1 MRAMGG
7 LRGASRLLGLA
18 FGLALSFGG
27 MASPAQ
33 AQDDGPRRVI
43 ISRDADYPGFDLQT
57 LKDIDQK
64 ACATACVDDQSC
76 KAFTYNTKAKWCF
89 LKSDFGSLAVAPG
102 ATAGRIIVAK
112 SIDKTTQEK
121 RIEELT
127 FLGPSPFENAKAQLN
142 TLARDYPSHG
152 IGYDTI
158 RQGADRARANGN
170 TTELERDLG
179 AMLAIAPDDSG
190 IWREFALGL
199 LKRNPDDYSQ
209 RRDVLAAATSAAINA
224 YLRADGAG
232 DQALSLALLA
242 HSLERREM
250 WKEAI
255 KSYRLSLEYK
265 QDPQFRAAYDKLIAE
280 RGFRVVSNTVDA
292 DAASPRMCVVFSDP
306 LPVSDA
312 SLSDY
317 VVVEGGKG
325 LAVEPQDSQICIDG
339 LKHGQRYT
347 MRFRAGLPSADGEK
361 LAQTA
366 SVSSYIRD
374 RAPWVGFAGNAYVLP
389 AGQGASIP
397 IDSINTD
404 LIDAEVYRIGDR
416 SIAIAVRD
424 GNFLRQ
430 LDSYSASQIAN
441 TSGTSVWK
449 GQIEVGAKKLNENIT
464 TAIPIGDAVKTIE
477 PGVYV
482 ITAKAATKGS
492 NDGGYDSSLATQW
505 FIVSDLG
512 LSALSG
518 NDGVHAVIRSL
529 NTAQALAGV
538 KVKLVATNDEVL
550 GEATTNADGYVRFE
564 PGLARGNGG
573 MAPQLL
579 VAQTAAGDYAFL
591 DMKKTAFDL
600 TDRGVDGR
608 PAPGPLDTFFTS
620 ERGIYRP
627 GETVHLTALLRDAQ
641 AKAVNGLPLTLVVDR
656 PDGVEFLRTQL
667 TEEGQGGYS
676 HDVAIPDGAQRG
688 AWRFQLYADPDGA
701 ALTEISALIDDFEPE
716 RIAFELKTTAE
727 RLISGG
733 TFPIQLTA
741 KYLYGATAIGLGVDG
756 DIIATPTSTS
766 ADNPGFSF
774 GLSDDPVESVRDSL
788 GASAVTDDAGEANF
802 DATVPTLPETT
813 KLFNAEIVVRVTD
826 TNGRAVERRLTLPA
840 NGNKP
845 HIGIKPNFDGS
856 VSEGAAASFELIAIG
871 PDGKRIDAK
880 GATWQIEKL
889 DTNYQWY
896 RRDGAWKYEAITTA
910 TRVANGTVDLDA
922 SKPAAIE
929 GKVNWGRFRL
939 TVALAGDAPT
949 SSSYGFDAGWYVDA
963 SAASETP
970 DMLTVSLDQK
980 NYKPGDTAKLR
991 LDPRFPGIA
1000 QIMVIDDRVI
1010 DMKTVEV
1017 PEGGTTVDLPVT
1029 ANWGPG
1035 AYVTATLFRP
1045 MDVQA
1050 KRMPTRALGL
1060 AWVPVDPADRRIDVQ
1075 LDPEDQIRPRGPL
1088 TIPVT
1093 LANLKK
1099 GEDAYVT
1106 VAAVD
1111 IGILNLTQFK
1121 TPDPDG
1127 WYFSQRRLGMEIRDL
1142 YGLLIDRMQGVPGRL
1157 RSGGDG
1163 GAPGLKSVPP
1173 TEKLIAYYS
1182 GVVKVDENGKATIT
1196 FDVPDFN
1203 GSVRVMAMAWS
1214 KEGIGHAEKEVIIRD
1229 PVVVMASLPR
1239 FMTPDDQSRIQVEIN
1254 NVEGPAG
1261 DYQLTVDAP
1270 GLAMDPGDADKQVRL
1285 EKAGR
1290 ATIALPIKAV
1300 DIGDH
1305 QITVSLASPEN
1316 GQTFDRTYMLGI
1328 RPAGQ
1333 PVSRRSLISLAPG
1346 NKLTVDEY
1354 AFAEFVPGTTSATL
1368 AIGGSAKLDVAA
1380 ILASL
1385 DRYPYGCTEQITSKA
1400 MPLLYLNQVAATIG
1414 IAQDSELRKRLQDS
1428 IGKVLDNQSSAGSFG
1443 LWGPGYEDLWLDA
1456 YVTDFLTRAKAAGY
1470 LVPEIAF
1477 NNALDNLSNKVG
1489 YAQDFDKGGEAIAYS
1504 LYVLARN
1511 GKAAIGDLRYYAESK
1526 LNNFATPL
1534 AQAQIGAAL
1543 ALYGDKARSGS
1554 VLKVAIDNLQRGY
1567 GPLLVGREDYG
1578 STLRD
1583 QAAVLTLVAESG
1595 DKDANLKT
1603 LVDDV
1608 ATTRD
1613 NRRYIST
1620 QEQGWM
1626 LMAAAAMM
1634 SDLKQASIEVD
1645 GNHADVPLY
1654 RKLLGSDVSPRPLVV
1669 ENTSKVAL
1677 DAALTL
1683 TGIPATPEP
1692 AGGEGFTITRSYF
1705 NTDGSEADPT
1715 TVGQNDRLVVVL
1727 KVLADKQRFGRLM
1740 VVDPLPA
1747 GFEIENPNISRSGD
1761 TASYEW
1767 LKVETNVAHTEA
1779 RTDRFVAAV
1788 TRSAGDALEFS
1799 VAYGVRAVS
1808 PGQFVHPAAT
1818 VEDMYD
1824 PDRQAHTDTGSVE
1837 IVGPTT
1843 TK

>member
-18 FGLALSFGG
+18 FGLTLSLSSMSAL
-27 MASPAQ
+27 AQ

-43 ISRDADYPGFDLQT
+43 VSRDADYPGFDLQT
-57 LKDIDQK
+57 LKDIDQQ
-64 ACATACVDDQSC
+64 ACAAACVDDQSC

-102 ATAGRIIVAK
+102 ANAGRIVVAK

-121 RIEELT
+121 RIEELS
-127 FLGPSPFENAKAQLN
+127 FLGPSPFDEAKRQLG
-142 TLARDYPSHG
+142 TLSRDYPSHG
-152 IGYDTI
+152 VGYDTI

-179 AMLAIAPDDSG
+179 AMLAIAPDDAAV
-190 IWREFALGL
+190 WREFALGL
-199 LKRNPDDYSQ
+199 LKRNPDNYSERQ
-209 RRDVLAAATSAAINA
+209 AALTAASSAALNA

-265 QDPQFRAAYDKLIAE
+265 QDPQFRAAYDKLVAE
-280 RGFRVVSNTVDA
+280 RGFRIVSNTVDA

-306 LPVSDA
+306 LPVADTT
-312 SLSDY
+312 LSDY
-317 VVVEGGKG
+317 VIVEGGKG

-361 LAQTA
+361 LAQMA
-366 SVSSYIRD
+366 QVSSYIRD

-430 LDSYSASQIAN
+430 LDSYSAGQIAN
-441 TSGTSVWK
+441 QSGTSVWK
-449 GQIEVGAKKLNENIT
+449 GQIEVGNKLNENVT

-492 NDGGYDSSLATQW
+492 NDNGYDSSLATQW

-550 GEATTNADGYVRFE
+550 GEATTNADGYVHFE
-564 PGLARGNGG
+564 PGLARGTGG

-656 PDGVEFLRTQL
+656 PDGVEFLRTKL

-701 ALTEISALIDDFEPE
+701 ALTEISALVDDFEPE
-716 RIAFELKTTAE
+716 RIAFELKTSAE
-727 RLISGG
+727 RLTSGG
-733 TFPIQLTA
+733 TFPIELTA
-741 KYLYGATAIGLGVDG
+741 KYLYGANAIGLGVDG

-766 ADNPGFSF
+766 PDFPGFSF
-774 GLSDDPVESVRDSL
+774 GLADDPVESVRDSL

-802 DATVPTLPETT
+802 DATVPELPETT

-840 NGNKP
+840 DGTKP

-856 VSEGAAASFELIAIG
+856 VSEGAAAGFDVIAIG

-896 RRDGAWKYEAITTA
+896 RRDGSWKYEAITTA
-910 TRVANGTVDLDA
+910 QRVANGTIDLA
-922 SKPAAIE
+922 AAKPASIQ
-929 GKVNWGRFRL
+929 GRVDWGRFRL
-939 TVALAGDAPT
+939 TVALAGETPT
-949 SSSYGFDAGWYVDA
+949 SSSYNFDAGWYVDA

-1050 KRMPTRALGL
+1050 KRMPARALGL

-1075 LDPEDQIRPRGPL
+1075 LDTEDQIRPRGAL

-1163 GAPGLKSVPP
+1163 GAAGLKSVPP

-1214 KEGIGHAEKEVIIRD
+1214 KEGIGHAEKDVIIRD

-1261 DYQLTVDAP
+1261 DYRLTVDAP
-1270 GLAMDPGDADKQVRL
+1270 GVEMDPGDADKQVRL

-1290 ATIALPIKAV
+1290 MTVALPIKAV

-1305 QITVSLASPEN
+1305 EITVSLASPEN
-1316 GQTFDRTYMLGI
+1316 GQTFDRSYMLGI

-1346 NKLTVDEY
+1346 NKLTVDQY

-1368 AIGGSAKLDVAA
+1368 GIGGSAKLDVAA

-1414 IAQDSELRKRLQDS
+1414 IAQDSELRKRIQDS
-1428 IGKVLDNQSSAGSFG
+1428 IGKVLDNQSSSGSFG
-1443 LWGPGYEDLWLDA
+1443 LWGPGYDDLWLDA
-1456 YVTDFLTRAKAAGY
+1456 YVSDFLTRAKAAGY
-1470 LVPEIAF
+1470 LVPEVAF

-1489 YAQDFDKGGEAIAYS
+1489 YAPDFEKGGEAIAYS

-1511 GKAAIGDLRYYAESK
+1511 GKAAIGDLRYYAETK

-1554 VLKVAIDNLQRGY
+1554 VLGVAIDNLRRNY

-1595 DKDANLKT
+1595 EKSVDVKT

-1613 NRRYIST
+1613 SRRYIST

-1645 GNHADVPLY
+1645 GNRAEVPLY
-1654 RKLLGSDVSPRPLVV
+1654 RKLLGTDVSPRPLVV
-1669 ENTSKVAL
+1669 ENTSDIPL

-1727 KVLADKQRFGRLM
+1727 RVNASQARFGRLM

-1761 TASYEW
+1761 TSSYEW

-1788 TRSAGDALEFS
+1788 TRSSGDPLEFS

>member
-1 MRAMGG
+1 MGRVTNVISG
-7 LRGASRLLGLA
+7 VVLGAALLA
-18 FGLALSFGG
+18 GG
-27 MASPAQ
+27 MSAPVQ
-33 AQDDGPRRVI
+33 AEDSGARRVI
-43 ISRDADYPGFDLQT
+43 VSRDADYPGFDLQT
-57 LKDIDQK
+57 LKDVDQK
-64 ACATACVDDQSC
+64 ACASACVDDQAC

-102 ATAGRIIVAK
+102 ANAGRVVVARA
-112 SIDKTTQEK
+112 IDKSTQET
-121 RIEELT
+121 RIEELA
-127 FLGPSPFENAKAQLN
+127 FLGPSPFDEAKRQLGSLS
-142 TLARDYPSHG
+142 TLYPSNG
-152 IGYDTI
+152 IGHDTI
-158 RQGADRARANGN
+158 RQGAERARESGDAK
-170 TTELERDLG
+170 ELSRDLG
-179 AMLAIAPDDSG
+179 AMLAIAPEDSS
-190 IWREFALGL
+190 IWRQFALAQMQ
-199 LKRNPDDYSQ
+199 RNPNDYSERQ
-209 RRDVLAAATSAAINA
+209 DALTAASSAALNA
-224 YLRADGAG
+224 YLRADGAAE
-232 DQALSLALLA
+232 QALSLALLGQA
-242 HSLERREM
+242 LEKREM
-250 WKEAI
+250 WKAAI
-255 KSYRLSLEYK
+255 KTYRLSLEYK
-265 QDPQFRAAYDKLIAE
+265 ADSAIRTAYEKLLAE
-280 RGFRVVSNTVDA
+280 RGFRIVSNTVDA
-292 DAASPRMCVVFSDP
+292 DAASPRMCVVFSDS
-306 LPVSDA
+306 LPVADA
-312 SLSDY
+312 TLSDY

-325 LAVEPQDSQICIDG
+325 LAIEPQDNQICIDG

-347 MRFRAGLPSADGEK
+347 LRFRAGLPSADGEK

-430 LDSYSASQIAN
+430 LDSYSASQIASQ
-441 TSGTSVWK
+441 SGVSVWK
-449 GQIEVGAKKLNENIT
+449 GQIEVGANKLNENIT

-492 NDGGYDSSLATQW
+492 NNDGGYDSSLATQW

-550 GEATTNADGYVRFE
+550 GEATTNADGYVHFE
-564 PGLARGNGG
+564 PGLARGTGG

-656 PDGVEFLRTQL
+656 PDGVEFLRTKL

-716 RIAFELKTTAE
+716 RIAFELKTSAE
-727 RLISGG
+727 RLTSGG
-733 TFPIQLTA
+733 TFPIELTA
-741 KYLYGATAIGLGVDG
+741 KYLYGAKAIGLGVDG

-766 ADNPGFSF
+766 PDYPGFSF
-774 GLSDDPVESVRDSL
+774 GLADDPVESVRDSL
-788 GASAVTDDAGEANF
+788 GASAITDDEGQANF
-802 DATVPTLPETT
+802 DATVPTLPDTT
-813 KLFNAEIVVRVTD
+813 RLFNAEIVVRVTD
-826 TNGRAVERRLTLPA
+826 TNGRAVERRMSLPA
-840 NGNKP
+840 DGSKP
-845 HIGIKPNFDGS
+845 HIGIKPNFEGS
-856 VSEGAAASFELIAIG
+856 VSEGATAGFELIAIG

-922 SKPAAIE
+922 VKPASIE
-929 GKVNWGRFRL
+929 GKVDWGRFRL

-949 SSSYGFDAGWYVDA
+949 SASTNFDAGWYVDA
-963 SAASETP
+963 SVASETP

-1045 MDVQA
+1045 MDVEA

-1075 LDPEDQIRPRGPL
+1075 LDTEDQIRPRGAL

-1099 GEDAYVT
+1099 GEEAYVT

-1173 TEKLIAYYS
+1173 TEKLIAFYS

-1229 PVVVMASLPR
+1229 PVVVMGSLPR
-1239 FMTPDDQSRIQVEIN
+1239 FMTPDDQSRILVEIN

-1270 GLAMDPGDADKQVRL
+1270 GVAMDPSDADKQIRL

-1290 ATIALPIKAV
+1290 TTIALPIKAV

-1414 IAQDSELRKRLQDS
+1414 IAQDSELRKRIQDA

-1470 LVPEIAF
+1470 LVPEVAF

-1489 YAQDFDKGGEAIAYS
+1489 YASDFDRGGEAIAYS

-1554 VLKVAIDNLQRGY
+1554 VLKVAIDNLRSAVAPQ
-1567 GPLLVGREDYG
+1567 LAGREDYG
-1578 STLRD
+1578 SALRD

-1595 DKDANLKT
+1595 DRDANIKK

-1608 ATTRD
+1608 VTTRET
-1613 NRRYIST
+1613 RRTLST

-1634 SDLKQASIEVD
+1634 SDLKQAAIDVD
-1645 GNHADVPLY
+1645 GNKAEVPLY

-1669 ENTSKVAL
+1669 ENTSKIPL

-1683 TGIPATPEP
+1683 TGIPASPEP

-1727 KVLADKQRFGRLM
+1727 TVTADQARFGRLM

-1761 TASYEW
+1761 TASYDW

-1788 TRSAGDALEFS
+1788 TRSAGDPVEFS

>member
-1 MRAMGG
+1 MRGIGGILGLVLGLTLSLGG
-7 LRGASRLLGLA
+7 LAAPAS
-18 FGLALSFGG
+18 
-27 MASPAQ
+27 AQ
-33 AQDDGPRRVI
+33 ESGPRRVI
-43 ISRDADYPGFDLQT
+43 ISRDADYPGFDYQT
-57 LKDIDQK
+57 LKDVEQK
-64 ACATACVDDQSC
+64 ACASACADDQSC

-89 LKSDFGSLAVAPG
+89 LKSDFGALAVSPG
-102 ATAGRIIVAK
+102 ANAGRVVTAK
-112 SIDKTTQEK
+112 AIDKSVTEK
-121 RIEELT
+121 RIEELA
-127 FLGPSPFENAKAQLN
+127 FLGPSPFDEAKRQLGS
-142 TLARDYPSHG
+142 LANEYPSHG
-152 IGYDTI
+152 VGYDTI
-158 RQGADRARANGN
+158 RQGAERSRQTGN
-170 TTELERDLG
+170 TTELSRDLG
-179 AMLAIAPDDSG
+179 AMLAIAPDDPAL
-190 IWREFALGL
+190 WRAFAAAL
-199 LKRNPDDYSQ
+199 LERDPSDYSERQ
-209 RRDVLAAATSAAINA
+209 QVQTAASAAAINA

-232 DQALSLALLA
+232 EQAQALGLLGRAL
-242 HSLERREM
+242 EKRES
-250 WKEAI
+250 WKAAI
-255 KSYRLSLEYK
+255 KAYRLSLEYK
-265 QDPQFRAAYDKLIAE
+265 QDPQLRAAYDKLIAE
-280 RGFRVVSNTVDA
+280 RGFRIVSNTVDA
-292 DAASPRMCVVFSDP
+292 DAASPRMCVVFSDA
-306 LPVSDA
+306 LPVSDPT
-312 SLSDY
+312 LSDF
-317 VVVEGGKG
+317 VVVDGGKG
-325 LAVEPQDSQICIDG
+325 VAVEPQDNQICIDG

-361 LAQTA
+361 LQQMAEVT
-366 SVSSYIRD
+366 SYIRD
-374 RAPWVGFAGNAYVLP
+374 RAPWVGFVGNAYVLP

-416 SIAIAVRD
+416 SLAIAVRD

-430 LDSYSASQIAN
+430 LDSYSASQIAGQ
-441 TSGTSVWK
+441 SGISVWK
-449 GQIEVGAKKLNENIT
+449 GQIEVANKKLNENIT

-492 NDGGYDSSLATQW
+492 SEGGYDSSLATQW

-529 NTAQALAGV
+529 NTAKALAGV
-538 KVKLVATNDEVL
+538 KVKLVATNDEIL
-550 GEATTNADGYVRFE
+550 GEATTNADGYVHFE
-564 PGLARGNGG
+564 PGLARGTGG

-579 VAQTAAGDYAFL
+579 VAQTEAGDYAFL

-608 PAPGPLDTFFTS
+608 PAPGALDTFFTS

-627 GETVHLTALLRDAQ
+627 GETVHLTALLRDSQ
-641 AKAVNGLPLTLVVDR
+641 AKAVAGLPLTLVVDR
-656 PDGVEFLRTQL
+656 PDGVEFLRTKL
-667 TEEGQGGYS
+667 DDEGQGGYS
-676 HDVAIPDGAQRG
+676 QDVAIPDGAQRG

-701 ALTEISALIDDFEPE
+701 ALTEISALVDDFEPE
-716 RIAFELKTTAE
+716 RVAFELKTTAE
-727 RLISGG
+727 RLSSGG
-733 TFPIQLTA
+733 TFPIELTA
-741 KYLYGATAIGLGVDG
+741 KYLYGANAIGLGVDG
-756 DIIATPTSTS
+756 DIIATPTSVS
-766 ADNPGFSF
+766 PDYPGYSF

-788 GASAVTDDAGEANF
+788 GASAVTDEDGRASF
-802 DATVPTLPETT
+802 DATVPGLPETT
-813 KLFNAEIVVRVTD
+813 RLFNAEIIVRVTD
-826 TNGRAVERRLTLPA
+826 TNGRAVERRMTLPA
-840 NGNKP
+840 DGTKP
-845 HIGIKPNFDGS
+845 HIGIKPGFDGS
-856 VSEGAAASFELIAIG
+856 VPEGGAASFELIAIG
-871 PDGKRIDAK
+871 PDGQRIDAK
-880 GATWQIEKL
+880 GATWSIEKL

-910 TRVANGTVDLDA
+910 TRVANGTVDFTTG
-922 SKPAAIE
+922 KPATIE
-929 GKVNWGRFRL
+929 SKVDWGRFRL
-939 TVALAGDAPT
+939 TVALDGDAPT
-949 SSSYGFDAGWYVDA
+949 SSSYAFDAGWYVDA

-970 DMLTVSLDQK
+970 DMLTVSLDKK
-980 NYKPGDTAKLR
+980 NYKPGETAKLR

-1017 PEGGTTVDLPVT
+1017 PEGGTTVDLDVT
-1029 ANWGPG
+1029 TNWGPG

-1045 MDVQA
+1045 MDVEA
-1050 KRMPTRALGL
+1050 KRMPSRALGL

-1075 LDPEDQIRPRGPL
+1075 LGAEDQIRPRGPL

-1093 LANLKK
+1093 LANLKA

-1111 IGILNLTQFK
+1111 VGILNLTQFK

-1163 GAPGLKSVPP
+1163 GAAGLKSPPP

-1196 FDVPDFN
+1196 FDLPDFN
-1203 GSVRVMAMAWS
+1203 GTVRVMAMAWS
-1214 KEGIGHAEKEVIIRD
+1214 KEGVGHAEQDVIVRD
-1229 PVVVMASLPR
+1229 PVVLMASLPR
-1239 FMTPDDQSRIQVEIN
+1239 FMTPDDQSRILVEIN
-1254 NVEGPAG
+1254 NVEGPEG
-1261 DYQLTVDAP
+1261 DYQLTVAAP
-1270 GLAMDPGDADKQVRL
+1270 GVAMEPADADKQVRL

-1305 QITVSLASPEN
+1305 EITVSLASPEN
-1316 GQTFDRTYMLGI
+1316 GRTFDRTYQLGI

-1333 PVSRRSLISLAPG
+1333 PVSRRSLISMAPG
-1346 NKLTVDEY
+1346 NTLSVDRY

-1368 AIGGSAKLDVAA
+1368 AVGGTAKLDVTA

-1414 IAQDSELRKRLQDS
+1414 IAQDSELRERIQAS
-1428 IGKVLDNQSSAGSFG
+1428 IGRVLDNQSSAGSFG
-1443 LWGPGYEDLWLDA
+1443 LWGPGYDDLWLDA

-1470 LVPEIAF
+1470 LVPEVAF

-1489 YAQDFDKGGEAIAYS
+1489 YASDFDRGGEAIAYS

-1511 GKAAIGDLRYYAESK
+1511 GKAAIGDLRYYAETK

-1554 VLKVAIDNLQRGY
+1554 VLGVAIDNLRRATGQQ
-1567 GPLLVGREDYG
+1567 LAGREDYG
-1578 STLRD
+1578 SGLRD

-1595 DKDANLKT
+1595 EKSIDVKT
-1603 LVDDV
+1603 LVNEV

-1613 NRRYIST
+1613 NRRYLST

-1634 SDLKQASIEVD
+1634 SDLKQASIEID
-1645 GNHADVPLY
+1645 GHKGEVPLY
-1654 RKLLGSDVSPRPLVV
+1654 RKLLGSDVDNQPLVV
-1669 ENTSKVAL
+1669 ANTSDVTL

-1683 TGIPATPEP
+1683 TGIPASPEP
-1692 AGGEGFTITRSYF
+1692 AGGEGFSITRSYF
-1705 NTDGSEADPT
+1705 NTDGSEADPS
-1715 TVGQNDRLVVVL
+1715 TVAQNDRLVVVL
-1727 KVLADKQRFGRLM
+1727 KVTADQARFGRLM

-1761 TASYEW
+1761 TSSYEW
-1767 LKVETNVAHTEA
+1767 LQGTTSLAHTEA
-1779 RTDRFVAAV
+1779 RTDRFVAAL
-1788 TRSAGDALEFS
+1788 TRSSGDPLEFT

-1808 PGQFVHPAAT
+1808 PGTFVHPAAT

-1824 PDRQAHTDTGSVE
+1824 PERQAHTDTASVE

>member
-1 MRAMGG
+1 M
-7 LRGASRLLGLA
+7 LGLV
-18 FGLALSFGG
+18 FGLVLCLGG
-27 MASPAQ
+27 MAAQ
-33 AQDDGPRRVI
+33 AQDSDARRII
-43 ISRDADYPGFDLQT
+43 ISRDADYPGFDLLT

-64 ACATACVDDQSC
+64 ACASACVDDLSC

-89 LKSDFGSLAVAPG
+89 LKSDFGSLSVAAG
-102 ATAGRIIVAK
+102 ANAGRIVV
-112 SIDKTTQEK
+112 STPIDQTTQEK

-127 FLGPSPFENAKAQLN
+127 FLGPSPFEAAKAQLSS
-142 TLARDYPSHG
+142 LARDYPTHG
-152 IGYDTI
+152 VGYDTI
-158 RQGADRARANGN
+158 SQGADRARQNGN

-179 AMLAIAPDDSG
+179 AMLSISPDDPA
-190 IWREFALGL
+190 IWREFALSL
-199 LKRNPDDYSQ
+199 LKRNPDDYSA
-209 RRDVLAAATSAAINA
+209 RRDVLAAATSAALNA

-232 DQALSLALLA
+232 DQALSLALLGHA
-242 HSLERREM
+242 LERREM

-306 LPVSDA
+306 LPVADA
-312 SLSDY
+312 TLSDY

-325 LAVEPQDSQICIDG
+325 IAVEPQDNQICIDG

-347 MRFRAGLPSADGEK
+347 LRFRAGLPSADGEK

-430 LDSYSASQIAN
+430 LDSYSASQIASQ
-441 TSGTSVWK
+441 SGVSVWK

-492 NDGGYDSSLATQW
+492 SDGGYDSSLATQW

-550 GEATTNADGYVRFE
+550 GEATTNADGYVHFE
-564 PGLARGNGG
+564 PGLARGTGG

-656 PDGVEFLRTQL
+656 PDGVEFLRTKV

-716 RIAFELKTTAE
+716 RVAFELKTSAE

-733 TFPIQLTA
+733 TFPIELTA
-741 KYLYGATAIGLGVDG
+741 KYLYGAKAIGLGVDG

-766 ADNPGFSF
+766 PDYPGFSF
-774 GLSDDPVESVRDSL
+774 GLGDDPVESVRDSL
-788 GASAVTDDAGEANF
+788 GASAITDDEGQANF
-802 DATVPTLPETT
+802 EATVPSLPETT
-813 KLFNAEIVVRVTD
+813 KLFNADIVVRVTD
-826 TNGRAVERRLTLPA
+826 TNGRAVERRLSLPA
-840 NGNKP
+840 DGNKP

-856 VSEGAAASFELIAIG
+856 VAEGASAGFELIAIS

-880 GATWQIEKL
+880 SATWQIEKL

-910 TRVANGTVDLDA
+910 TRVANGTVDLA
-922 SKPAAIE
+922 TGKPASIE
-929 GKVNWGRFRL
+929 GKVDWGRFRL

-949 SSSYGFDAGWYVDA
+949 SSSYNFDAGWYVDA

-1045 MDVQA
+1045 MDVEA

-1075 LDPEDQIRPRGPL
+1075 FDTEDQIRPRGPL

-1099 GEDAYVT
+1099 GEEAYVT

-1173 TEKLIAYYS
+1173 TEKLIAFYS

-1229 PVVVMASLPR
+1229 PVVVMGSLPR
-1239 FMTPDDQSRIQVEIN
+1239 FMTPDDQSRILVEIN

-1270 GLAMDPGDADKQVRL
+1270 GVAIDPGDADKQVRL

-1290 ATIALPIKAV
+1290 TTLALPIKAV

-1305 QITVSLASPEN
+1305 QITISLASPEN

-1414 IAQDSELRKRLQDS
+1414 IAQDSELRKRIQDS

-1456 YVTDFLTRAKAAGY
+1456 YVSDFLTRAKAAGY
-1470 LVPEIAF
+1470 LVPEVAF

-1489 YAQDFDKGGEAIAYS
+1489 YAQDFDRGGEAIAYS

-1554 VLKVAIDNLQRGY
+1554 VLKVAIDNLRRAV
-1567 GPLLVGREDYG
+1567 GPQLAGREDYG
-1578 STLRD
+1578 SGLRD

-1595 DKDANLKT
+1595 DKDANVKT
-1603 LVDDV
+1603 LVDDIV
-1608 ATTRD
+1608 TTRD
-1613 NRRYIST
+1613 SRRYLST

-1634 SDLKQASIEVD
+1634 SDLKQASIDVD
-1645 GNHADVPLY
+1645 GNTAEVPLY
-1654 RKLLGSDVSPRPLVV
+1654 RKLLGTDVSPRPLVV
-1669 ENTSKVAL
+1669 ENTSKVTL

-1705 NTDGSEADPT
+1705 NTDGSEADPA

-1727 KVLADKQRFGRLM
+1727 TVTGDKARFGRLM

-1761 TASYEW
+1761 TSSYEW

-1788 TRSAGDALEFS
+1788 TRSSGDPLEFS

-1824 PDRQAHTDTGSVE
+1824 PDRQAHTDTGTVE

>member
-1 MRAMGG
+1 MGRVTNVISG
-7 LRGASRLLGLA
+7 VVLGAALLT
-18 FGLALSFGG
+18 GG
-27 MASPAQ
+27 MSAPVQ
-33 AQDDGPRRVI
+33 AEDSGARRVI
-43 ISRDADYPGFDLQT
+43 VSRDADYPGFDLQT
-57 LKDIDQK
+57 LKDVDQK
-64 ACATACVDDQSC
+64 ACASACVDDQAC

-102 ATAGRIIVAK
+102 ANAGRVVVARA
-112 SIDKTTQEK
+112 IDKSTQET
-121 RIEELT
+121 RIEELA
-127 FLGPSPFENAKAQLN
+127 FLGPSPFDEAKRQLGSLS
-142 TLARDYPSHG
+142 TLYPSNG
-152 IGYDTI
+152 IGHDTI
-158 RQGADRARANGN
+158 RQGAERARESGDAK
-170 TTELERDLG
+170 ELSRDLG
-179 AMLAIAPDDSG
+179 AMLAIAPEDSS
-190 IWREFALGL
+190 IWRQFALAQMQ
-199 LKRNPDDYSQ
+199 RNPNDYSERQ
-209 RRDVLAAATSAAINA
+209 DALTAASSAALNA
-224 YLRADGAG
+224 YLRADGAAE
-232 DQALSLALLA
+232 QALSLALLGQA
-242 HSLERREM
+242 LEKREM
-250 WKEAI
+250 WKAAI
-255 KSYRLSLEYK
+255 KTYRLSLEYK
-265 QDPQFRAAYDKLIAE
+265 ADSAIRTAYEKLLAE
-280 RGFRVVSNTVDA
+280 RGFRIVSNTVDA
-292 DAASPRMCVVFSDP
+292 DAASPRMCVVFSDS
-306 LPVSDA
+306 LPVADA
-312 SLSDY
+312 TLSDY

-325 LAVEPQDSQICIDG
+325 LAIEPQDNQICIDG

-347 MRFRAGLPSADGEK
+347 LRFRAGLPSADGEK

-397 IDSINTD
+397 IDPINTD
-404 LIDAEVYRIGDR
+404 LIDAE
-416 SIAIAVRD
+416 D

-430 LDSYSASQIAN
+430 LDSYSASQIASQ
-441 TSGTSVWK
+441 SGVSVWK
-449 GQIEVGAKKLNENIT
+449 GQIEVGANKLNENIT

-492 NDGGYDSSLATQW
+492 NNDGGYDSSLATQW

-550 GEATTNADGYVRFE
+550 GEATTNADGYVHFE
-564 PGLARGNGG
+564 PGLARGTGG

-656 PDGVEFLRTQL
+656 PDGVEFLRTKL

-716 RIAFELKTTAE
+716 RIAFELKTSAE
-727 RLISGG
+727 RLTSGG
-733 TFPIQLTA
+733 TFPIELTA
-741 KYLYGATAIGLGVDG
+741 KYLYGAKAIGLGVDG

-766 ADNPGFSF
+766 PDYPGFSF
-774 GLSDDPVESVRDSL
+774 GLADDPVESVRDSL
-788 GASAVTDDAGEANF
+788 GASAITDDEGQANF
-802 DATVPTLPETT
+802 DATVPTLPDTT
-813 KLFNAEIVVRVTD
+813 RLFNAEIVVRVTD
-826 TNGRAVERRLTLPA
+826 TNGRAVERRMSLPA
-840 NGNKP
+840 DGSKP
-845 HIGIKPNFDGS
+845 HIGIKPNFEGS
-856 VSEGAAASFELIAIG
+856 VSEGATAGFELIAIG

-922 SKPAAIE
+922 AKPASIE
-929 GKVNWGRFRL
+929 GKVDWGRFRL

-949 SSSYGFDAGWYVDA
+949 SASTNFDAGWYVDA
-963 SAASETP
+963 SVASETP

-1045 MDVQA
+1045 MDVKA

-1075 LDPEDQIRPRGPL
+1075 LDTEDQIRPRGPL

-1099 GEDAYVT
+1099 GEEAYVT

-1173 TEKLIAYYS
+1173 TEKLIAFYS

-1229 PVVVMASLPR
+1229 PVVVMGSLPR
-1239 FMTPDDQSRIQVEIN
+1239 FMTPDDQSRILVEIN

-1270 GLAMDPGDADKQVRL
+1270 GVAMDPSDADKQIRL

-1290 ATIALPIKAV
+1290 TTIALPIKAV

-1414 IAQDSELRKRLQDS
+1414 IAQDSELRKRIQDS

-1470 LVPEIAF
+1470 LVPEVAF

-1489 YAQDFDKGGEAIAYS
+1489 YASDFDRGGEAIAYS

-1554 VLKVAIDNLQRGY
+1554 VLKVAIDNLRSAVAPQ
-1567 GPLLVGREDYG
+1567 LAGREDYG
-1578 STLRD
+1578 SALRD

-1595 DKDANLKT
+1595 DKDANIKK

-1608 ATTRD
+1608 VTTRET
-1613 NRRYIST
+1613 RRTLST

-1634 SDLKQASIEVD
+1634 SDLKQAAIDVD
-1645 GNHADVPLY
+1645 GNKAEVPLY

-1669 ENTSKVAL
+1669 ENTSKIPL

-1683 TGIPATPEP
+1683 TGIPASPEP

-1727 KVLADKQRFGRLM
+1727 TVTADQARFGRLM

-1761 TASYEW
+1761 TASYDW

-1788 TRSAGDALEFS
+1788 TRSAGDPVEFS

>member
-18 FGLALSFGG
+18 FGLALSLGG

-76 KAFTYNTKAKWCF
+76 KAFTYNTKATWCF

-312 SLSDY
+312 TLSDY

-564 PGLARGNGG
+564 PGLARGIGG

-766 ADNPGFSF
+766 PDYPGFSF

-896 RRDGAWKYEAITTA
+896 RRDGSWKYEAITTA

-939 TVALAGDAPT
+939 TVALAGEAPT

-1554 VLKVAIDNLQRGY
+1554 VLKVAIENLQRGY

-1727 KVLADKQRFGRLM
+1727 RVLADKQRFGRLM

-1788 TRSAGDALEFS
+1788 TRSAGDPLEFS